1 MADKDVELRIA
12 ADGSQA
18 ETEFGK
24 VAKAAENA
32 GARIQSSLREATYSA
47 AASTQAA
54 TSKMQESFAG
64 IDASIKNVFS
74 SLSLLTG
81 GLTAMAAAKQ
91 VIEIAS
97 TFEQLEI
104 RLNAVMGSSK
114 EGEKAFN
121 WIKQFAINTPYSVQQ
136 TTDAF
141 MQLKNFGLDPMDG
154 TLQKV
159 SDASAKYGKSADTAQ
174 RVTLALGQAW
184 ARGKLQG
191 QDTLQMIDAG
201 IPVYDLLSKATG
213 KTTAEIQDMSEK
225 GTMGRDVMR
234 QLIDQMGVEGAGA
247 AAAKMN
253 SYAGAVSNMGDAFE
267 NSVDKMRKQGGFSF
281 LTQSILG
288 FTEAIPGMMSV
299 VSELFAAIG
308 DVFKTLG
315 SVVADVFSG
324 IGASLDAVFGSSS
337 EGMTGMQLFVNM
349 LKVVEVALIG
359 FRVGFA
365 TVFEFLKMG
374 LAQAVSLLIGFAN
387 AAAAALKFDFSGAKA
402 AWKEGTDGAHAIFE
416 QGMANIL
423 KTAEKGRADID
434 NAIMGDGVTPAIKGT
449 KPDDH
454 PAKAPDKGKKE
465 SKMPAFK
472 AELEARKEVEGN
484 FFKNSLAEDEAF
496 WTSKLD
502 HVKKGS
508 ADERAIRHELFA
520 IHKTLA
526 VQKFTDEIDG
536 MKAEAAAAKQGS
548 EARIILSAQTA
559 MRIGETYGW
568 ESKEYLSAQ
577 KEIRKASEDFDK
589 EQQKLEVM
597 KMERTRDHA
606 LSQIGMERDNL
617 ALLKSMGQISD
628 QEQLA
633 ALRQMEEQKYQIEV
647 QALNDKIRLTK
658 EEGTARQQQLDEL
671 AKMKEKHDAEI
682 GKLDAARILA
692 VKKDWEKL
700 LDPITAAFDSS
711 IKGMILGTTTMQK
724 VMANLGQAI
733 LGEFINMGLKIV
745 KNWAATEL
753 AKTSLTQ
760 SGTVMRTLLE
770 SMGLVKSTA
779 AQTAASTTT
788 IITKKTEAAL
798 VIPAE
803 AATAAG
809 AAASSVAA
817 IPIVGP
823 GLAAAAYAQTMGM
836 VMGGLAVAS
845 SAGGEWQVPAD
856 RLNLVHKNETI
867 LPAHIAGP
875 LRDMVSNG
883 GNSGGGGHTIN
894 ISATDTQDVLRSLM
908 RGGALQKALT
918 DLNRN
923 FSFPR

>member
-81 GLTAMAAAKQ
+81 GLTAMTAAKQ

-234 QLIDQMGVEGAGA
+234 KLIDQMGVEGAGA

-253 SYAGAVSNMGDAFE
+253 SYAGAISNMGDAFE

-299 VSELFAAIG
+299 VGELFAAIG

-315 SVVADVFSG
+315 SVVADVFGG

-374 LAQAVSLLIGFAN
+374 LAQVVSLLIGFAN

-402 AWKEGTDGAHAIFE
+402 AWKEGTDGAHAVFE
-416 QGMANIL
+416 EGMANIL

-434 NAIMGDGVTPAIKGT
+434 KAILGDGGAVKVSDN
-449 KPDDH
+449 KVDDSKST
-454 PAKAPDKGKKE
+454 KAPDKGKKE
-465 SKMPAFK
+465 SKMPGFK
-472 AELEARKEVEGN
+472 AELEARKEVEGQ

-520 IHKTLA
+520 IHKTMA

-568 ESKEYLSAQ
+568 ESKEYLAAQ

-606 LSQIGMERDNL
+606 LSQIGIERDNL
-617 ALLKSMGQISD
+617 ALLKSLGQISD
-628 QEQLA
+628 QEELA
-633 ALRQMEEQKYQIEV
+633 ALRVLEEKKYQIEV
-647 QALNDKIRLTK
+647 QAQQDKIALTK
-658 EEGTARQQQLDEL
+658 EEGAARQQQLNEL
-671 AKMKEKHDAEI
+671 AKMQEKHDAEVS
-682 GKLDAARILA
+682 KMDAQSVLA
-692 VKKDWEKL
+692 VKKNWDTML
-700 LDPITAAFDSS
+700 GAVSGAFEQS
-711 IKGMILGTTTMQK
+711 INGMIMGTQTLQK
-724 VMANLGQAI
+724 AVANIGQAI
-733 LGEFINMGLKIV
+733 LGEFVKIGA
-745 KNWAATEL
+745 KKITGWIANEATMTAATVAGTTARGAAETAGASQSMAIGGMTAVKGILNSAWETMANVYKSIAAIPFVGPAL
-753 AKTSLTQ
+753 AP
-760 SGTVMRTLLE
+760 V
-770 SMGLVKSTA
+770 A
-779 AQTAASTTT
+779 
-788 IITKKTEAAL
+788 
-798 VIPAE
+798 
-803 AATAAG
+803 AAG
-809 AAASSVAA
+809 AFGVVA
-817 IPIVGP
+817 
-823 GLAAAAYAQTMGM
+823 GM
-836 VMGGLAVAS
+836 AGSIAS

-883 GNSGGGGHTIN
+883 GNSNSGGHTIN